1 MIDVDDVSS
10 LPSDRAGRG
19 QVSGEQARERIL
31 SAVAAI
37 PRGSVLSYGAVAF
50 RAGLPGR
57 ARLVARVLSQL
68 PDGHDLPW
76 HRVLRASGSIA
87 FAPGSVDF
95 ERQRCLLEAEACTVS
110 AQGRVKSAPRQP
122 QTLDEALWGGLFP
135 D

>member
-1 MIDVDDVSS
+1 MDDVSS

-19 QVSGEQARERIL
+19 RVSAERAREQIL
-31 SAVAAI
+31 DAVAAI
-37 PRGSVLSYGAVAF
+37 PRGSVLSYGAVAL

-87 FAPGSVDF
+87 FAPGSADF
-95 ERQRCLLEAEACTVS
+95 ERQRRLLESEGCTVS
-110 AQGRVKSAPRQP
+110 AQGRVKAARRQA
-122 QTLDEALWGGLFP
+122 QTLDEAMWGGLFP